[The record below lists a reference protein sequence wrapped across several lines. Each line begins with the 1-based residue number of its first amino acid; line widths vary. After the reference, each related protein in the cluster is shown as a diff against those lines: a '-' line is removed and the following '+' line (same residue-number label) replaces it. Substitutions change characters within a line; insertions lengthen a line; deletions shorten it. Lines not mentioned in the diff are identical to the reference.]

1 MTAIKPIGTELKVRQ
16 MNGLNSKAN
25 YYGVGI
31 QFCESGGYRSNSFR
45 MKRFNLGMLDNTVA
59 CIELHWLVDSLVRSI
74 HCSILEQGLAVLV
87 QVEQRVQHLVR
98 NLSMNQWF
106 ME

>member
-31 QFCESGGYRSNSFR
+31 QFCESGGYPLIQGVSTH
-45 MKRFNLGMLDNTVA
+45 KRPDLP
-59 CIELHWLVDSLVRSI
+59 
-74 HCSILEQGLAVLV
+74 
-87 QVEQRVQHLVR
+87 
-98 NLSMNQWF
+98 
-106 ME
+106 